1 MVFFCVCVFV
11 FCCYG
16 SYSKIVIEPYETVAI
31 ASVLKI
37 YAFSLCTL
45 WVTAF
50 KPFINFA
57 KSFIL
62 DLARFHA
69 LVLVN

>member
-1 MVFFCVCVFV
+1 MVFFCVCVFE

-31 ASVLKI
+31 VKI

-45 WVTAF
+45 WVAAF
-50 KPFINFA
+50 KSFIIFA